1 MQAVSTNRPTLL
13 FATQAYAPLQR
24 LICSDQVREGDLER
38 DSFPDGERYLRVS
51 TPVRGR
57 RVAVLGG
64 TIDDAATLELFDL
77 AGALVLEGAAALTLL
92 IPYFGYST
100 MERQAKAGEVV
111 TAKLRAHLLSSIPR
125 PAGGL
130 QVVLVDLHAPGL
142 PYYFEGT
149 IRPVHL
155 FPTRLLCEAIRTCAE
170 HEPYVVGAVDAGA
183 AKRVQHLAN
192 VLGVEAGFV
201 FKRRHSGS
209 QVSFTALAASVEGKR
224 VVLCDDMV
232 RTGGS
237 LIQAAR
243 AYLDAG
249 ATSVAA
255 VATHGVLPPG
265 ALDRL
270 QASEVLDC
278 LVVTDS
284 HPRAL
289 AQRGGF
295 LRVVTIAG
303 LLERWLHRDQE
314 EDR

>member
-1 MQAVSTNRPTLL
+1 MSPPTLL
-13 FATQAYAPLQR
+13 FATEAYCELQR
-24 LICSDQVREGDLER
+24 LIASDRVQQGVIER
-38 DSFPDGERYLRVS
+38 DSFPDGERYLRLV

-64 TIDDAATLELFDL
+64 TIDDTATLELFDL
-77 AGALVLEGAAALTLL
+77 ASAAVVEGASAVTLL

-100 MERQAKAGEVV
+100 MERQQKPGEVV
-111 TAKLRAHLLSSIPR
+111 TAKLRAHLISALAR
-125 PAGGL
+125 PADGL
-130 QVVLVDLHAPGL
+130 QVVLLDLHAPGL
-142 PYYFEGT
+142 PYYFEADV
-149 IRPVHL
+149 RPVHIT
-155 FPTRLLCEAIRTCAE
+155 PTRLLCEAIRNCAGDE
-170 HEPYVVGAVDAGA
+170 DFVVGAVDAGA
-183 AKRVQHLAN
+183 AKRVQNLAN
-192 VLGVEAGFV
+192 ELGVEAGFV
-201 FKRRHSGS
+201 FKRRLSGD
-209 QVSFTALAASVEGKR
+209 QVSFTALAADVRGKR

-237 LIQAAR
+237 LIQGAR
-243 AYLDAG
+243 AYLEAG

-270 QASEVLDC
+270 ERSGVLDC

-284 HPRAL
+284 HPNAL

-303 LLERWLHRDQE
+303 VLERWLQRDQE
-314 EDR
+314 KEP